1 MSITEIM
8 EWNSRT
14 NHNERLTLMIGMHCA
29 PLLMRSKISNIM
41 TIDKCDFAGIRK
53 ILSQTDISYRL
64 LKSRGNKLILFLYR
78 ECDFITYLSIPEVH
92 RFLVGLG
99 YETQVNPMHL
109 LNQLAKKIFFYG
121 NGEIAFPHEIGIFL
135 GYPLCDVKGFIENLG
150 QNCLYSG
157 YWKVYGNVSETKALF
172 DQFEYDKEMVVHKII
187 SGYTLTELLD
197 ELSEVEKVG

>member
-8 EWNSRT
+8 EWNAQR
-14 NHNERLTLMIGMHCA
+14 NQDERLTLMIGMHCA

-41 TIDKCDFAGIRK
+41 TIDKKDFAGMRK

-64 LKSRGNKLILFLYR
+64 LKSRGDKLILFLYR
-78 ECDFITYLSIPEVH
+78 EADFISYLSMPQIH
-92 RFLVGLG
+92 DFLMHLG
-99 YETQVNPMHL
+99 YEAKIDPMHL

-157 YWKVYGNVSETKALF
+157 YWKVYDNVSETKSLF
-172 DQFEYDKEMVVHKII
+172 LQFEKDKEYVVHKII
-187 SGYTLTELLD
+187 SGYTLYELLD
-197 ELSEVEKVG
+197 ELFVAEKIG